1 MIIRAF
7 QNCHIKANLL
17 MNKQSFTDQAKSV
30 FPWLIMI
37 LMSSVTFVGILSEL
51 MPSGVLPQMMA
62 DLNISEVQTGNL
74 VGYYAIA
81 SAIFAIPLISVTMR
95 FNRKYLLLI
104 LLGGFAISNIVAGLV
119 YDYTIIIVL
128 RIIGGI
134 CAGVMWPMIAAYGM
148 RLVDENHHGKA
159 IAVIMAGNTLGI
171 SIGMPVM
178 TFIGNEYGWR
188 TEFIGLGVV
197 IIVIALISIFALPST
212 PGEKLTKSSSPF
224 ALLKMPAVLIVL
236 LLTLLG
242 VVAHYGVYVYITSLV
257 ENIQLAG
264 GIESALSLFGVGSL
278 ISVLLAIKY
287 TDKYLR
293 LLTAAMFGLL
303 IVSMVILLLFGG
315 IFGIAH
321 FAFFLWGLSF
331 GPLVTLL
338 QAAVSK
344 QVDSAK
350 DVATSVQSSTFNL
363 AIMIATSV
371 AGLLLGIYSPMSLIY
386 FAIALSIP
394 GMIISFFARKT
405 LD

>member
-1 MIIRAF
+1 MSK
-7 QNCHIKANLL
+7 QNATVSGKNI
-17 MNKQSFTDQAKSV
+17 
-30 FPWLIMI
+30 FPWFIMI

-51 MPSGVLPQMMA
+51 MPSGILPQMMA
-62 DLNISEVQTGNL
+62 DLNINEVQGGNL

-81 SAIFAIPLISVTMR
+81 SAIFAIPLISVTMQ
-95 FNRKYLLLI
+95 FNRKILLLI
-104 LLGGFAISNIVAGLV
+104 LLAGFAVSNIIAGFLHN
-119 YDYTIIIVL
+119 YTVIIFL

-148 RLVDENHHGKA
+148 RLVNEEHHGKA

-171 SIGMPVM
+171 SIGMPIM
-178 TFIGNEYGWR
+178 TIIGNDYGWR
-188 TEFIGLGVV
+188 TEFIALGVV
-197 IIVIALISIFALPST
+197 IVVIALIGVFALPST

-224 ALLKMPAVLIVL
+224 ALLKIPAVLVVL

-242 VVAHYGVYVYITSLV
+242 VSAHYGVYVFITSLV
-257 ENIQLAG
+257 DELQLVG
-264 GIESALSLFGVGSL
+264 GTEGALLLFGAGSL

-293 LLTAAMFGLL
+293 LLTVAMFGLL
-303 IVSMVILLLFGG
+303 IVSMGIFLLFGG
-315 IFGIAH
+315 IIGIAH

-344 QVDSAK
+344 QVETAK

-363 AIMIATSV
+363 SIMIAASI
-371 AGLLLGIYSPMSLIY
+371 AGLLLGAYSPMSLSY
-386 FAIALSIP
+386 FAIALAIP
-394 GMIISFFARKT
+394 GMIISIFAKKT

>member
-1 MIIRAF
+1 MSK
-7 QNCHIKANLL
+7 QNIAE
-17 MNKQSFTDQAKSV
+17 QAKKA
-30 FPWLIMI
+30 FPWMIMI

-51 MPSGVLPQMMA
+51 MPSGVLPLMME
-62 DLNISEVQTGNL
+62 DLNISEIQTGNL

-81 SAIFAIPLISVTMR
+81 SAIFAIPLISVTMQ

-104 LLGGFAISNIVAGLV
+104 LLAGFAVSNIIAGLL
-119 YDYTIIIVL
+119 YNHTAIVIL
-128 RIIGGI
+128 RVIGGI

-148 RLVDENHHGKA
+148 RLVSEKQHGKA

-171 SIGMPVM
+171 SIGMPIM
-178 TFIGNEYGWR
+178 TYIGNEYGWR
-188 TEFIGLGVV
+188 IEFIGLGVV
-197 IIVIALISIFALPST
+197 IVIIALISLFALPST

-224 ALLKMPAVLIVL
+224 ALLKLPAVLIVL

-242 VVAHYGVYVYITSLV
+242 VVSHYGVYVYITSLV
-257 ENIQLAG
+257 NEIQLAG
-264 GIESALSLFGVGSL
+264 GIEIALLLFGIGSL

-293 LLTAAMFGLL
+293 LLTVAMFALL
-303 IVSMVILLLFGG
+303 IVSMLILLMFGG
-315 IFGIAH
+315 ILGVAH
-321 FAFFLWGLSF
+321 FAFFLWGLTF

-344 QVDSAK
+344 QVESAK

-363 AIMIATSV
+363 AIMVATSV

-386 FAIALSIP
+386 FAIVLAIP
-394 GMIISFFARKT
+394 GLIISFFAKKT
-405 LD
+405 LGNL

>member
-1 MIIRAF
+1 
-7 QNCHIKANLL
+7 
-17 MNKQSFTDQAKSV
+17 MNKHNSTEKDKNI
-30 FPWLIMI
+30 FPWPIMI

-81 SAIFAIPLISVTMR
+81 SAIFAIPLISMTMR
-95 FNRKYLLLI
+95 FNRKFLLLI
-104 LLGGFAISNIVAGLV
+104 LLGGFAISNIIAGLL
-119 YDYTIIIVL
+119 YDHTIIIFL

-148 RLVDENHHGKA
+148 RLVDENQHGKA

-171 SIGMPVM
+171 SIGMPIM

-197 IIVIALISIFALPST
+197 IIAIALVSIFALPST

-224 ALLKMPAVLIVL
+224 ALLKIPAVLLVL

-242 VVAHYGVYVYITSLV
+242 VIAHYGVYVYITSLV
-257 ENIQLAG
+257 DEIQLAG
-264 GIESALSLFGVGSL
+264 GIESALLLFGIGSL

-287 TDKYLR
+287 TDNHLR
-293 LLTAAMFGLL
+293 LLTILMFALLIISMAIFLMFGRTTG
-303 IVSMVILLLFGG
+303 M
-315 IFGIAH
+315 AH
-321 FAFFLWGLSF
+321 FAFLLWGLSF

-338 QAAVSK
+338 QAAVSR
-344 QVDSAK
+344 QVESAK
-350 DVATSVQSSTFNL
+350 DVATSVQSSIFNL

-371 AGLLLGIYSPMSLIY
+371 AGLLLGIYSPLSLIY

-394 GMIISFFARKT
+394 GMIISIFAKKT
-405 LD
+405 LS

>member
-1 MIIRAF
+1 MSK
-7 QNCHIKANLL
+7 QNATLRGKDI
-17 MNKQSFTDQAKSV
+17 
-30 FPWLIMI
+30 FPWFIMI

-51 MPSGVLPQMMA
+51 MPSGILPQLMK
-62 DLNISEVQTGNL
+62 DLNINEVQGGNL

-81 SAIFAIPLISVTMR
+81 SAIFAIPLISITMQ
-95 FNRKYLLLI
+95 FNRKILLLI
-104 LLGGFAISNIVAGLV
+104 LLAGFAVSNIIAGFL
-119 YDYTIIIVL
+119 DNYTIIILL

-148 RLVDENHHGKA
+148 RLVKEEHHGKA

-171 SIGMPVM
+171 SIGMPIM
-178 TFIGNEYGWR
+178 TVIGNDYGWR
-188 TEFIGLGVV
+188 TAFIALG
-197 IIVIALISIFALPST
+197 IAIFVIALIGVFALPPT

-224 ALLKMPAVLIVL
+224 ALLKIPEVLVVL

-242 VVAHYGVYVYITSLV
+242 VSAHYGVYVFITSLV
-257 ENIQLAG
+257 DEIQLAG
-264 GIESALSLFGVGSL
+264 GVEGALLLFGAGSL

-287 TDKYLR
+287 TDKHLR
-293 LLTAAMFGLL
+293 LLTVAMFGLL
-303 IVSMVILLLFGG
+303 IVSMIIFLLFGG
-315 IFGIAH
+315 IIGIAH

-344 QVDSAK
+344 QVETAK

-363 AIMIATSV
+363 SIMIAASV
-371 AGLLLGIYSPMSLIY
+371 AGLLLGSYTAMSLSY
-386 FAIALSIP
+386 FAIALAIP
-394 GMIISFFARKT
+394 GLIISIFAKKT